1 VFLPLRIRQLFKIL
15 KIQTMKYFQLLLLFV
30 TFSIATSCKTP
41 TNKQISNTKDYNEF
55 LISSQNKSLENI
67 QLDANF
73 WKQKLEKTPNQ
84 YPYYAKLAAAN
95 NAMFNLTG
103 AIKFLKEAE
112 SNLVFANEKT
122 AYNSSGYLRS
132 LARNYISQH
141 RFTEALE
148 LLKKAEI
155 NGDKLQQTQFMLIDV
170 HLELGNLEET
180 KLYLTKVKNFKNF
193 DYLIRISKYN
203 DHIGNLDKAIEYLE
217 ASLEIAKTS
226 KKEGLIQ
233 WNYTNLA
240 DYYGHAGRIKDSYTA
255 YLNALELNP
264 NDSYAKKGIAW
275 IVYSYERNPKEA
287 LRILETVIK
296 ENNAPDYHLLKAD
309 IFDFMG
315 NAKEK
320 NIQIEKY
327 LAKVSDINYGVMY
340 HKYDVLLYVDDV
352 AKKEKALK
360 IASQEVSERPTTQS
374 YDLLAWSYFKNG
386 QIKKA
391 LEITEN
397 HVINKTFEPE
407 ALLHTAYILKANGRL
422 EDARNLKEE
431 LIASVYELG
440 PLAEN
445 KIQKI

>member
-1 VFLPLRIRQLFKIL
+1 
-15 KIQTMKYFQLLLLFV
+15 MKYFQLFLLFV
-30 TFSIATSCKTP
+30 TFSIATSCNTS
-41 TNKQISNTKDYNEF
+41 TNKQITNTKDYNEF
-55 LISSQNKSLENI
+55 LTNSKNISLENI
-67 QLDANF
+67 QLDADF

-95 NAMFNLTG
+95 NAIFKLTG
-103 AIKFLKEAE
+103 EIESLKQAE
-112 SNLVFANEKT
+112 GNLVLANEKT
-122 AYNSSGYLRS
+122 AYNSASYLRS

-141 RFTEALE
+141 RFNEALE

-155 NGDKLQQTQFMLIDV
+155 NGENLQQTQFMLIDV
-170 HLELGNLEET
+170 NLELGNLKVT
-180 KLYLTKVKNFKNF
+180 DDYLSKVKNFKSF

-217 ASLEIAKTS
+217 ASLEIAKS
-226 KKEGLIQ
+226 SNNKVLIQ
-233 WNYTNLA
+233 WNFTNLA

-275 IVYSYERNPKEA
+275 IVYSYERNPTEA
-287 LRILETVIK
+287 LRILETVTK

-309 IFDFMG
+309 ILDFMG
-315 NAKEK
+315 DLEGKST
-320 NIQIEKY
+320 QIEKY
-327 LAKVSDINYGVMY
+327 LAKVYNTNYGVMY
-340 HKYDVLLYVDDV
+340 HKYDVLLYVDDA

-386 QIKKA
+386 QIEKA

-397 HVINKTFEPE
+397 YVINKTFEPE
-407 ALLHTAYILKANGRL
+407 ALLHTAYILKANGRV
-422 EDARNLKEE
+422 EDAISLKKE
-431 LIASVYELG
+431 LIESIYELG
-440 PLAEN
+440 PLAE
-445 KIQKI
+445 KEIRRI